1 MIPLPKNVNFEI
13 NDLHI
18 VQNTDISKQERN
30 FANIGLGRLLTIVL
44 VISAHNKID
53 FVSDNNLNISNF
65 SNQLIFTPWAVIESF
80 VLDIGKRFS

>member
-30 FANIGLGRLLTIVL
+30 FASIDLGRLLTIVL
-44 VISAHNKID
+44 VKSAHNKID

-65 SNQLIFTPWAVIESF
+65 SNQLIFTP
-80 VLDIGKRFS
+80 

>member
-30 FANIGLGRLLTIVL
+30 FANIGLGRLKNHC
-44 VISAHNKID
+44 S
-53 FVSDNNLNISNF
+53 
-65 SNQLIFTPWAVIESF
+65 
-80 VLDIGKRFS
+80 R